1 MTPRLARLPCLV
13 RRAGRGGLVGIA
25 LLVPGGLVAIDP
37 GAARADVYQVFSCS
51 QPDGRPAPTDGWV
64 AGSVGDVGPYSGDSD
79 TCAQGGA
86 LGAVASA
93 RVQQNAY
100 AGPEWVFSAPGG
112 ERIAGGTLTATF
124 TSPQGQAWLGS
135 PTAAYDPADV
145 LGNCQY
151 NLPCGA
157 AGSLT
162 GVFPIVHTGGSNIYA
177 VAVCVGSY
185 EGALTC
191 PAGSGVDASVS
202 IRAAD
207 IALTVSST
215 PSASA
220 VGGSLTGGEVLDGP
234 QDIQITASD
243 NGPGIYQAL
252 FQIDGTTVQR
262 QVIDP
267 DGGRCREVGQ
277 TSNGTPAFLY
287 LQPCLTQV
295 NAQDISFDPSTV
307 SDGPHQLRVL
317 VSDAA
322 GDTTTILDRPVVID
336 NNGAYSTLL
345 ARGQCNGITCD
356 DHAQLIAATSPPAGF
371 TRHLARSGVS
381 LTGRLV
387 DHTGTPI
394 TAAQVQL
401 LEQPAYA
408 GAVMKEIASATSGPD
423 GAWSF
428 KVPKGPSRLLRVAY
442 FSHLKD
448 AGPAAQLDYRER
460 VYGAISMRAAHRV
473 HLGAEVVFHG
483 RLAGGYIPYPG
494 QQVQMEIY
502 YHRRWRTIE
511 VLPTNRHGRF
521 AYRYI
526 FTLGPGTTYAFR
538 AVVLANPAYPFLAAA
553 TQPVKIKVL
562 R

>member
-1 MTPRLARLPCLV
+1 MTPRPAQLRHQVKCV
-13 RRAGRGGLVGIA
+13 GRAGLFALA
-25 LLVPGGLVAIDP
+25 LLAP
-37 GAARADVYQVFSCS
+37 GAPAAVSPVVARADIYHVFSCA
-51 QPDGRPAPTDGWV
+51 QPDGRPAPVDGWV
-64 AGSVGDVGPYSGDSD
+64 AGSVGDMGPYSGDSN

-86 LGAVASA
+86 LSAVTSA
-93 RVQQNAY
+93 QAQQNAY
-100 AGPEWVFSAPGG
+100 AGPEWVFSAPAG
-112 ERIAGGTLTATF
+112 ERIAGGTLTGTL

-135 PTAAYDPADV
+135 PTAAYDSADV

-162 GVFPIVHTGGSNIYA
+162 GVFPITHTGGSNIYA
-177 VAVCVGSY
+177 VAVCVGPY

-191 PAGSGVDASVS
+191 PAAGGVDAAVS
-202 IRAAD
+202 ITAAD

-252 FQIDGTTVQR
+252 FQIDGVTVRR
-262 QVIDP
+262 QVIDS

-277 TSNGTPAFLY
+277 TSDGTPAFLY

-295 NAQDISFDPSTV
+295 SAQDVSFDPSTV
-307 SDGPHQLRVL
+307 SDGPHRLRVL

-322 GDTTTILDRPVVID
+322 GDTTTILDRQVVID

-345 ARGQCNGITCD
+345 ARGECNGITCD
-356 DHAQLIAATSPPAGF
+356 DHARLIAAAGQPMRF
-371 TRHLARSGVS
+371 TRRLARSGVS
-381 LTGRLV
+381 LAGRLV
-387 DHTGTPI
+387 DHAGTPI
-394 TAAQVQL
+394 TGAQVQL
-401 LEQPAYA
+401 LEQPACA
-408 GAVMKEIASATSGPD
+408 GAAMRQTASAGTGPD

-428 KVPKGPSRLLRVAY
+428 TVPKGPSRLLRVAY

-448 AGPAAQLDYRER
+448 AAPAARLDYRER
-460 VYGAISMRAAHRV
+460 VYAAVSMRAARRV
-473 HLGAEVVFHG
+473 RLGATVVFRG
-483 RLAGGYIPYPG
+483 RLAGGYVPYPG
-494 QQVQMEIY
+494 QQVQIEIY
-502 YHRRWRTIE
+502 YQRRWRTIE
-511 VLPTNRHGRF
+511 VLPTNRRGRF

-526 FTLGPGTTYAFR
+526 FTLGPGASYTFR
-538 AVVLANPAYPFLAAA
+538 AVALSNPAYPFLAAA
-553 TQPVKIKVL
+553 SRPVKVKVIA
-562 R
+562 